1 MQKVDERGKFF
12 TERVHTQS
20 VQVLVRT
27 LQGEVRG
34 HFHILPGQR
43 VKDMLN
49 SADQFI
55 ALTEATMTNEATTQE
70 VKFVALNKQH
80 IISLIPLEED
90 KKSPPKD
97 EYYPSY

>member
-55 ALTEATMTNEATTQE
+55 ALTEATMRRHDRDARHRPEVERLVHAALTT
-70 VKFVALNKQH
+70 
-80 IISLIPLEED
+80 PLGAGL
-90 KKSPPKD
+90 PGLAGMA
-97 EYYPSY
+97 